1 MPLPSG
7 AKAVKEPWRL
17 GLWIAYNLYGEDIK
31 DKYPELLKV
40 NWQLLIKLHKKDLM
54 LHLLLVLAEF

>member
-40 NWQLLIKLHKKDLM
+40 NWQIIDKSYTKRI
-54 LHLLLVLAEF
+54 